1 METNIFFLL
10 SYSTSFYKTNILFHI
25 LLHLSKLN
33 GIIKKLL
40 PHHPPGV
47 DILIRNEFLWVHIIQ
62 EPLEALTVEPL
73 SELHTLRY
81 VPVIL
86 ALHEQNI

>member
-1 METNIFFLL
+1 M
-10 SYSTSFYKTNILFHI
+10 
-25 LLHLSKLN
+25 
-33 GIIKKLL
+33 L
-40 PHHPPGV
+40 PHHPPGMN
-47 DILIRNEFLWVHIIQ
+47 ILIRNEFLWVHIIQ

-86 ALHEQNI
+86 ALNKTFDTFRFSLD